1 MKMKKKPNYYE
12 HDKMVNYQKAGKY
25 WILPFKKVF
34 DLFQSNEK
42 GLTDSEAQDR
52 LKKYGYNE
60 IVEKEKRQGM
70 DIFFSQ
76 FKNPLILVLIIAT
89 IIAYFLH
96 DKLGAIVILAIVF
109 INTFLGFFQEYR
121 AEKALRELK
130 KYVTFKARVLRGG
143 EISEIASKNIVLGD
157 IVYLNI
163 GDMIPADIR
172 LFHVEDMTTDESSL
186 TGESIP
192 VLKGVE
198 PISEQYSLPQDIT
211 NVAFMGT
218 SVTSGSGRGIVIA
231 TVRDTFF
238 GKTAVYLKEKPLE
251 GDFQKNIRKFSNFL
265 LKIII
270 VMTIFIF
277 VANAILGKDI
287 FSSFLFAL
295 ALAVG
300 ITPETLPIVITISL
314 SKGAIKMAKEKVIIK
329 KLSTIENFGNM
340 DTLCTDKTGT
350 LTEGKLSLYDH
361 ITIDGQKDDNLVLY
375 GSLCNSAEEG
385 KDNKLFGNPIDK
397 AIWQSQKVIQL
408 KSALSRYKIIRVYGF
423 DFERKRMSAVV
434 ETDKHIIVIA
444 KGAFESI
451 LEVCNSAMVN
461 GHMIKLYNEL
471 ISTIHDKI
479 TDYENEGYRIIAIAT
494 KPLNELSISK
504 DNLEKELILLGFL
517 LFLDPP
523 KQTAKGSLKILQN
536 LKVNIKVL
544 SGDSPIITRKICK
557 EVGLPIVDDKVIIGE
572 EFDHLNED
580 EFRKY
585 CYKYNVFARITPEQ
599 KYKIVASL
607 KSQGHIV
614 GFMGDGIN
622 DAPALKVADVG
633 ISVDTATGI
642 AKEAADIILLQKSL
656 RVLAHGIIEGRKT
669 FTNITKYILNTI
681 SANFGNMF
689 TVALSSLFLKFIP
702 LLPSQILLNNFMS
715 DMPLLTISTDN
726 VDKEFLK
733 RPRRWNIKV
742 ISMFMTY
749 FGLISTFFDL
759 VLIFTLIFFI
769 KTEPEL
775 FRTAWFLESALS
787 EIMVTFSI
795 RTKLLFLKSMPSRW
809 LLITS
814 LFTSLTVITLINT
827 TFGNRF
833 FAFVKLPLTVVIL
846 ISVILTAYFITI
858 EITKKYFFKKY
869 EF

>member
-1 MKMKKKPNYYE
+1 MAYYE
-12 HDKMVNYQKAGKY
+12 KATKY
-25 WILPFKKVF
+25 WVLPFQKVL

-52 LKKYGYNE
+52 LKKYGSNE
-60 IVEKEKRQGM
+60 ILEKEKRQGM

-76 FKNPLILVLIIAT
+76 FKNPLILVLIIAA

-121 AEKALRELK
+121 SEKALRELK
-130 KYVTFKARVLRGG
+130 KYVTFKARVLRDG
-143 EISEIASKNIVLGD
+143 EISEIASQNIVLGD
-157 IVYLNI
+157 VVYLTI

-172 LFHVEDMTTDESSL
+172 LSHVENMTTDESSL

-192 VLKGVE
+192 VLKDVE

-211 NVAFMGT
+211 NVAFRGT
-218 SVTSGSGRGIVIA
+218 SVASGSGRGIVIA
-231 TVRDTFF
+231 TGKDTFF
-238 GKTAVYLKEKPLE
+238 DKIAVYLKEKPHE
-251 GDFQKNIRKFSNFL
+251 GDFQKNIREFSNFL

-270 VMTIFIF
+270 VMTLFIF
-277 VANAILGKDI
+277 AANAILGKDI
-287 FSSFLFAL
+287 FISFLFAL

-300 ITPETLPIVITISL
+300 ITPEALPIVITITL
-314 SKGAIKMAKEKVIIK
+314 SRGALKMAKEKVIIK
-329 KLSTIENFGNM
+329 KLATVEDFGNM
-340 DTLCTDKTGT
+340 DILCTDKTGT
-350 LTEGKLSLYDH
+350 LTEGKLSLYDYV
-361 ITIDGQKDDNLVLY
+361 TIDGQKDDNLILY
-375 GSLCNSAEEG
+375 GLLCNSAEEG
-385 KDNKLFGNPIDK
+385 KDKKVFGDPIDK
-397 AIWQSQKVIQL
+397 AIWKSQKVIQL
-408 KSALSRYKIIRVYGF
+408 KPALSKYKIIRVNGF
-423 DFERKRMSAVV
+423 DFERKRMSVAV
-434 ETDKHIIVIA
+434 EIEKRMIAIV

-451 LEVCNSAMVN
+451 LEVCNSAVVN
-461 GHMIKLYNEL
+461 GHMIEFSSEL
-471 ISTIHDKI
+471 ISTIQEKI
-479 TDYENEGYRIIAIAT
+479 TGYENEGYRIIAIAT
-494 KPLNELSISK
+494 KSLNKLDLSK
-504 DNLEKELILLGFL
+504 DNLEKELVLLGFL

-523 KQTAKGSLKILQN
+523 KKTVKESLKILQN

-544 SGDSPIITRKICK
+544 SGDSPIITRKICN
-557 EVGLPIVDDKVIIGE
+557 EVGLSIVNNKVITGE
-572 EFDHLNED
+572 ELTRLNED
-580 EFRKY
+580 KLGEY
-585 CYKYNVFARITPEQ
+585 CYKHNVFARVTPEQ

-607 KSQGHIV
+607 KGQGHIV

-633 ISVDTATGI
+633 ISVDTAIGI

-669 FTNITKYILNTI
+669 FTNIIKYILNTI

-715 DMPLLTISTDN
+715 DIPLLTISTDN

-742 ISMFMTY
+742 ISMFMMY

-759 VLIFTLIFFI
+759 VLIFALIFFI

-795 RTKLLFLKSMPSRW
+795 RTRLLFLKSMPSKW

-814 LFTSLTVITLINT
+814 LLTSLTVVTLINT

-833 FAFVKLPLTVVIL
+833 FAFVKLPPAVVIL

-858 EITKKYFFKKY
+858 EITKKYFFKR
-869 EF
+869 FDI

>member
-1 MKMKKKPNYYE
+1 
-12 HDKMVNYQKAGKY
+12 
-25 WILPFKKVF
+25 
-34 DLFQSNEK
+34 
-42 GLTDSEAQDR
+42 
-52 LKKYGYNE
+52 
-60 IVEKEKRQGM
+60 
-70 DIFFSQ
+70 
-76 FKNPLILVLIIAT
+76 
-89 IIAYFLH
+89 
-96 DKLGAIVILAIVF
+96 LAIVF
-109 INTFLGFFQEYR
+109 INTVLGFFQEYR

-130 KYVTFKARVLRGG
+130 KYITFKTRVLRGG
-143 EISEIASKNIVLGD
+143 KISEITSKNIVLGD

-218 SVTSGSGRGIVIA
+218 SLASGLGRGIVIA

-238 GKTAVYLKEKPLE
+238 GKTAAYLKEKPLESE

-270 VMTIFIF
+270 AMTIFIF
-277 VANAILGKDI
+277 VVNAILGKDI

-300 ITPETLPIVITISL
+300 ITPETLPIIITITL

-329 KLSTIENFGNM
+329 KLSEIENFGNM
-340 DTLCTDKTGT
+340 DILCTDKTGT

-361 ITIDGQKDDNLVLY
+361 INVDGQKDDNLVLY
-375 GSLCNSAEEG
+375 GLLCNSTEEG
-385 KDNKLFGNPIDK
+385 KNNKLFGNPIDK

-408 KSALSRYKIIRVYGF
+408 KPALSKHKIIRVYGF
-423 DFERKRMSAVV
+423 DFKRKRMSAVV
-434 ETDKHIIVIA
+434 ETDKRMIVIA

-451 LEVCNSAMVN
+451 LEICNSAMVN
-461 GHMIKLYNEL
+461 GHAINLNNKL
-471 ISTIHDKI
+471 ISTINNKI
-479 TDYENEGYRIIAIAT
+479 TDYENKGYRIIAIAT
-494 KPLNELSISK
+494 KTLNGLSISK
-504 DNLEKELILLGFL
+504 NNLEKGLILLGFL
-517 LFLDPP
+517 LFSDSP
-523 KQTAKGSLKILQN
+523 KHTVKESLKILQN

-557 EVGLPIVDDKVIIGE
+557 EVELPIVDDKVIIGE
-572 EFDHLNED
+572 EFNHLNED

-622 DAPALKVADVG
+622 DAPALKLADIG

-642 AKEAADIILLQKSL
+642 AKEAADIILLQRSL

-733 RPRRWNIKV
+733 RPRRWNIKG
-742 ISMFMTY
+742 ISMFMMY

-759 VLIFTLIFFI
+759 VMIFILIFFI

-795 RTKLLFLKSMPSRW
+795 RTKLLFLKSIPGRW

-814 LFTSLTVITLINT
+814 LFTSLTLIMLINT

-833 FAFVKLPLTVVIL
+833 FSFVKLPPAVVIL
-846 ISVILTAYFITI
+846 ISVILTTYFITI
-858 EITKKYFFKKY
+858 EIAKRYFYKKY
-869 EF
+869 EYLSTVYVK